1 MNESQIDMN
10 NNGWLDIGLIFS
22 KFYSFQIVK
31 QFKTASKKRGLPIG
45 KPLFIFDYVLITCC
59 CAGNL

>member
-10 NNGWLDIGLIFS
+10 NNGWLDIGLVFS

-31 QFKTASKKRGLPIG
+31 QFKTASKK
-45 KPLFIFDYVLITCC
+45 KEASPLESLFLFLTAY
-59 CAGNL
+59 